1 MHQINAEIKV
11 LLVDDSNFMRLVIAD
26 IINAYPNIKV
36 IGTASNGK
44 EAFEKTVLLKPDVVL
59 LDLTMADF
67 DGIYAI
73 KAIMKSNPLPI
84 VVLSSIRSS
93 NPDAVLEALKE
104 GAFDFLDKPTGAVG
118 SNIRQIGDA
127 ICNKIIDASKVNTK
141 NLLKQKIKSNQ
152 NYHTFDSNLNYK
164 IIVIGAS
171 TGGTGALE
179 SIIMKL
185 PENLPIPVVIAQH
198 MPHEFLISFSQRL
211 NNLSTLTI
219 KIAELNEE
227 PKNGIIYVLPGNTN
241 TILKKN
247 SEFSKLRF
255 ESTNQ
260 TFEEYNWPSIDGF
273 MLSVAGIFKNHSLAI
288 ILTGMGKDGTL
299 GMTEIFKNGGLTIA
313 QDEKS
318 CIVYGMPKAA
328 VQAGVISQ
336 TVILSDISAFIVSA
350 IS

>member
-1 MHQINAEIKV
+1 
-11 LLVDDSNFMRLVIAD
+11 
-26 IINAYPNIKV
+26 
-36 IGTASNGK
+36 
-44 EAFEKTVLLKPDVVL
+44 
-59 LDLTMADF
+59 
-67 DGIYAI
+67 
-73 KAIMKSNPLPI
+73 
-84 VVLSSIRSS
+84 
-93 NPDAVLEALKE
+93 
-104 GAFDFLDKPTGAVG
+104 
-118 SNIRQIGDA
+118 
-127 ICNKIIDASKVNTK
+127 
-141 NLLKQKIKSNQ
+141 
-152 NYHTFDSNLNYK
+152 
-164 IIVIGAS
+164 
-171 TGGTGALE
+171 
-179 SIIMKL
+179 MKL

-219 KIAELNEE
+219 KIAEPNEE
-227 PKNGIIYVLPGNTN
+227 LKNGIIYVLPGNTN

-273 MLSVAGIFKNHSLAI
+273 MLSVASIFKNHSLAI

-318 CIVYGMPKAA
+318 CIVYGMPKSA
-328 VQAGVISQ
+328 VEAGVVSQ
-336 TVILSDISAFIVSA
+336 IVILSDIPAFIVSA